1 MKTNFIKKTVMLAAV
16 VVTLLLSSA
25 FIAKEKKVPVDYN
38 DFYIYVYFSDK
49 NDDNKTIYV
58 SDAIHYEGQ
67 EKCSQSYNWKPK
79 VEKAF
84 KAYIEAN
91 YNNVNPNYTYMIGST
106 TGYYLSSN
114 QEANE
119 ALNEWISKE
128 KGRGNSIT
136 KTSFNYYCE

>member
-1 MKTNFIKKTVMLAAV
+1 MKTNFMKKTVMLTAV
-16 VVTLLLSSA
+16 ILTIVLNSA
-25 FIAKEKKVPVDYN
+25 FITKEKKSVTDYN
-38 DFYIYVYFSDK
+38 NFYIYVYFSDK

-84 KAYIEAN
+84 KAYVEAN
-91 YNNVNPNYTYMIGST
+91 YSNVNPNYTYMIGST
-106 TGYYLSSN
+106 TGYYLSSK
-114 QEANE
+114 QEANTE
-119 ALNEWISKE
+119 LNKWISKE
-128 KGRGNSIT
+128 KERGNSIT